1 MSRSVSTKTDVK
13 PISQLPVQTDK
24 ALDTS
29 EIGNKERVR
38 LKFTLRAE
46 DVPVVEVATDS
57 GWFLPP
63 YGTKFL
69 KIKVKFVAKLNKYGK
84 LANDPSSS
92 SPPTI
97 PCDVARGLSRLS
109 FVPYIET
116 SSKFEPGSSLFHQ
129 TYKIFMTL
137 WVTTGGGGGGKHKC
151 IKMFPHRHFACVS
164 CVSTLQ
170 LLWFYYYRQTLGERR
185 TIL

>member
-1 MSRSVSTKTDVK
+1 
-13 PISQLPVQTDK
+13 
-24 ALDTS
+24 
-29 EIGNKERVR
+29 
-38 LKFTLRAE
+38 
-46 DVPVVEVATDS
+46 VEVATDS

-137 WVTTGGGGGGKHKC
+137 WVTTGGGGGGGLTKNQKYVCKTTFRMRFLCFHIATSLILLLQTNIGRKAHNLINLGSRVPC
-151 IKMFPHRHFACVS
+151 GPSS
-164 CVSTLQ
+164 CFCHCYRVTLMTP
-170 LLWFYYYRQTLGERR
+170 R
-185 TIL
+185 